1 MRVGVDVVR
10 ASVCCPSGVTDTEAA
25 SWQLLLS
32 QQLLQIAELAGFLG
46 DVQRFIGDNCNPG

>member
-1 MRVGVDVVR
+1 MPD
-10 ASVCCPSGVTDTEAA
+10 PEAA

-46 DVQRFIGDNCNPG
+46 DVQRVVGDDCNAC